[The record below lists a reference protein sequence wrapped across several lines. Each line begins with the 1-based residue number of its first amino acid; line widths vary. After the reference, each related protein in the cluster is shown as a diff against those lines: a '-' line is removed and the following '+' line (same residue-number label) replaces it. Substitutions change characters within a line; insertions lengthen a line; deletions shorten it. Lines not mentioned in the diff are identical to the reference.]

1 MSGEASGLQLW
12 DIATQQPLGS
22 ELTTSDE
29 KTDTPWPSAPTAA
42 RCTRAARTCRS
53 SGTRSIHLGRPR
65 RCAHG
70 WEATTGHGR
79 SGRRTYRTRRTGR
92 CAADELTAPM
102 ERSTT
107 RRHRRRVGHRA
118 RSSPS
123 FAPYPYPYPYE
134 FSSPDDTGPATSP
147 WSRRL
152 PARPAPV
159 VVQQVNGDVRTP
171 TVLEGRT
178 VPRLGGW
185 PLSRS
190 GRPRERRL
198 GRGQCGGGR

>member
-1 MSGEASGLQLW
+1 MGGEASGLQLW

-29 KTDTPWPSAPTAA
+29 KTGTLAFSADGAM
-42 RCTRAARTCRS
+42 RAARTCRS

-70 WEATTGHGR
+70 WEATTGRGR

-107 RRHRRRVGHRA
+107 RRHRRRGRPPGPVFTVR
-118 RSSPS
+118 
-123 FAPYPYPYPYE
+123 PYPYE
-134 FSSPDDTGPATSP
+134 FSSTATLGPQLSLRAGQFRAWGAGHS
-147 WSRRL
+147 
-152 PARPAPV
+152 AAPV
-159 VVQQVNGDVRTP
+159 
-171 TVLEGRT
+171 
-178 VPRLGGW
+178 
-185 PLSRS
+185 
-190 GRPRERRL
+190 
-198 GRGQCGGGR
+198 GRGKGGSDEASAAGDREWRPQS